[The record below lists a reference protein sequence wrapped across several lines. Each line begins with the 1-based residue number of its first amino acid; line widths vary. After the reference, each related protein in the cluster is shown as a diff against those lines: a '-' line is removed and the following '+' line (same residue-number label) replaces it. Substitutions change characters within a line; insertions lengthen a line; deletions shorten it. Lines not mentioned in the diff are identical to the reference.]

1 MTLRHT
7 LKRRITLSLKNSL
20 NRIFKLYDKYEALLV
35 ANGRRNGEVDVAIRI
50 FKDSYASYLLGRSF
64 IEDQWDT

>member
-1 MTLRHT
+1 MTLRHM
-7 LKRRITLSLKNSL
+7 LKRRRTLQLKNSL

-35 ANGRRNGEVDVAIRI
+35 ANGRRNGEVDVSIRI

-64 IEDQWDT
+64 IEDQ